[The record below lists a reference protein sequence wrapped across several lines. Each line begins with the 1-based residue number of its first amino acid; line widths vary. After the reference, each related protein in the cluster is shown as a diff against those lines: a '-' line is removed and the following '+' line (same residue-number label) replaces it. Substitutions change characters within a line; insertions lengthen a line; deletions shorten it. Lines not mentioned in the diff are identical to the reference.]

1 MPDTLKK
8 LLKAMLGSMRD
19 LLPIVVVILFFQFA
33 VLQQPLPN
41 IGQLLVGILF
51 VILGLTFFIHGLKQ
65 GLFPIGETMAHE
77 FARKSSV
84 LWLLVFAFAL
94 GFGTTVAEPA
104 LIAVA
109 AEGAACLIICEEEDD
124 VWRSWCLVCVGRTA
138 RCTHEAGEQEEGD
151 DS

>member
-1 MPDTLKK
+1 M
-8 LLKAMLGSMRD
+8 
-19 LLPIVVVILFFQFA
+19 VVILFFQFA

-77 FARKSSV
+77 FAPKGSV

-109 AEGAACLIICEEEDD
+109 AEAADVAAVGKMIENTEAAKGSYATALCLPVILIRE
-124 VWRSWCLVCVGRTA
+124 
-138 RCTHEAGEQEEGD
+138 
-151 DS
+151 

>member
-19 LLPIVVVILFFQFA
+19 LLPIMVVILFFQFA

-109 AEGAACLIICEEEDD
+109 AEAADVAAVGKMIENTEAAKGSYATALCLPVILIRE
-124 VWRSWCLVCVGRTA
+124 
-138 RCTHEAGEQEEGD
+138 
-151 DS
+151 